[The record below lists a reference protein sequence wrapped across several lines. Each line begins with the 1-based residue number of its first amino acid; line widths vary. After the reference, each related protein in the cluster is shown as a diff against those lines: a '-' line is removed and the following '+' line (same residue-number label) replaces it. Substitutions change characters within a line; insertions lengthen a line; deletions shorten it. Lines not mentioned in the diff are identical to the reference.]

1 MKVVVADYEFP
12 NLNPDKEALKDLPGL
27 ELVDAKCTN
36 EDELIAACSD
46 ADGLLNQYNYI
57 TPRVIDAMKNCK
69 AISTYGIGVDKI
81 NVEAATKK
89 GIYVCNSPEYNQYE
103 VCDHT
108 VMLIL
113 ALSRQLVQ
121 LDRAIHKGVY
131 GVMKI
136 DNTLVRPYGQTL
148 GFVGFGRI
156 AKQIAEKMK
165 MFGMKV
171 ICYDPFLTAE
181 QCEAAGA
188 AKMELDDVMKNAD
201 FVSINVSLTE
211 QTRHMIGAHELGLMK
226 PTAYLINCGRGAIID
241 EAAMVKVL
249 QEKRI
254 YGAALDTFEVE
265 PILPGHPLLELD
277 NVITTPHSAWNTKES
292 MYSMQ
297 YVAARQ
303 VALVLQGKKP
313 EHCVNYD
320 AVQEVLKKQ

>member
-12 NLNPDKEALKDLPGL
+12 NLNPDKEALKDIPGL

-57 TPRVIDAMKNCK
+57 TPRVIDSMKNCK

-188 AKMELDDVMKNAD
+188 TKMELDDVMKNAD

-211 QTRHMIGAHELGLMK
+211 QTRHMIGAHELELMK

-320 AVQEVLKKQ
+320 AVQEVLKNQ

>member
-12 NLNPDKEALKDLPGL
+12 DLNPDKEALKDLAGL

-36 EDELIAACSD
+36 EEELIAACGD
-46 ADGLLNQYNYI
+46 TDGLLNQYNYI
-57 TPRVIDAMKNCK
+57 TSRVIESMKNCK
-69 AISTYGIGVDKI
+69 VISTYGIGVDKI

-136 DNTLVRPYGQTL
+136 DNTLFRPYGQTL

-156 AKQIAEKMK
+156 ARQIAEKVK
-165 MFGMKV
+165 IFGIKS

-181 QCEAAGA
+181 QCEAGGA
-188 AKMELDDVMKNAD
+188 TKMELYDVMKNAD
-201 FVSINVSLTE
+201 FVSINVSLTDD
-211 QTRHMIGAHELGLMK
+211 TRHMIGEHELSLMK
-226 PTAYLINCGRGAIID
+226 PTAYLINCGRGAIVD

-297 YVAARQ
+297 YVAAHQ
-303 VALVLQGKKP
+303 VALVLKGEKP

-320 AVQEVLKKQ
+320 AVQEVLKK

>member
-12 NLNPDKEALKDLPGL
+12 NLNPDKDALKDLPGL

-57 TPRVIDAMKNCK
+57 TPRVIDSMKNCK

-188 AKMELDDVMKNAD
+188 TKMELDDVMKNAD

-320 AVQEVLKKQ
+320 AVQEVLKNQ

>member
-12 NLNPDKEALKDLPGL
+12 NLNPDKEALKEISGL

-46 ADGLLNQYNYI
+46 TDGLLNQYNYI
-57 TPRVIDAMKNCK
+57 TPRVIDSMKNCK

-81 NVEAATKK
+81 NVEAATRK

-136 DNTLVRPYGQTL
+136 DNALVRPYGQTL
-148 GFVGFGRI
+148 GFIGFGRI

-165 MFGMKV
+165 IFGMKA

-181 QCEAAGA
+181 QCEAGGA
-188 AKMELDDVMKNAD
+188 TKMELDDVMKNAD

-226 PTAYLINCGRGAIID
+226 PTAYLINCGRGAIVD

-265 PILPGHPLLELD
+265 PILPGHPLLDLD

-303 VALVLQGKKP
+303 IALVLQGKKP

-320 AVQEVLKKQ
+320 AVQKVLKNQ